1 MAGGKET
8 PRQKMIGMM
17 YLVLTALLALNVA
30 KTILDAF
37 VAIEENI
44 QLGNLNEYARGNEKA
59 EMISDKW
66 TIDKSLRAK
75 KVLELVEKL
84 DKETAKCI
92 QLIDQT
98 KLQVLMECKENITI
112 GKGGEE
118 DKSIIV
124 KDREGIK
131 FNNDLKNPMVT
142 GNTDPIKPLRMKLEW
157 VSGKDKYDDPMRVM
171 GIAKSEQLAKPDA
184 NAKGMQIWEEMIKYR
199 GALIKTICDASTY
212 IKQSDDTLKSTAKYE
227 FKDPK
232 ITKFTSKE
240 DAIKQLGSAPK
251 LGKPG
256 TKSLKSIFE
265 NDESTIIEVYLA
277 LLKNEML
284 EHEGKEIHWIGKTFD
299 HAPSVAVIA
308 SLSSL
313 QKDILAARAM
323 VIGYLQEKVGG
334 GDYSFNQIVALAV
347 PDNMIVASGQEFMVS
362 VSMAAFDSEKQPI
375 VKPESGGT
383 LVGTPKNGVAKLKF
397 TAPGSGSVKIS
408 GSVGIEKKSG
418 GIEYRNYETE
428 VAVAPKNGALELP
441 ECNVLYT
448 NYNNIIVAS
457 APGVTDLSLSG
468 GQRTTYQGK
477 QAFIVRPTV
486 PGSKTLT
493 LSGKGSDKK
502 SVSVGSWTY
511 KVRPMPYPEITTTT
525 ISKSGGPITAAIPG
539 STLNVTFTV
548 LSVKCEDYSGQ
559 GNRIPASAIA
569 KVRSGKLVGVEAV
582 VKNNTTG
589 EKTTRRSS
597 LKVQ

>member
-1 MAGGKET
+1 MGGGKET

-44 QLGNLNEYARGNEKA
+44 QLGNINEYARGNEKA
-59 EMISDKW
+59 AMISDKW

-124 KDREGIK
+124 KDRDGIK
-131 FNNDLKNPMVT
+131 FNNDAKNPMVT
-142 GNTDPIKPLRMKLEW
+142 GNPDPIKPLRMKLEW

-171 GIAKSEQLAKPDA
+171 GIAKSEQLAKPDEKG
-184 NAKGMQIWEEMIKYR
+184 KGMLIWEAMINYR
-199 GALIKTICDASTY
+199 GALINTICDASTY

-251 LGKPG
+251 KDKPG
-256 TKSLKSIFE
+256 TKSLKTIYE
-265 NDESTIIEVYLA
+265 NDESTVIEVYLA

-408 GSVGIEKKSG
+408 GTVGVEKKSG
-418 GIEYRNYETE
+418 GIEYRSYETE

-441 ECNVLYT
+441 ECNVLYM
-448 NYNNIIVAS
+448 NYDNIVVPA
-457 APGVTDLSLSG
+457 APGVTDLSLTG
-468 GQRTTYQGK
+468 GRPTNYNGK
-477 QAFIVRPTV
+477 KAFIVRPTA
-486 PGSKTLT
+486 PGKKNLS
-493 LSGKGSDKK
+493 LSGKGSDGKSVQIGSWPYKVIELPPPVVSTSTISKAGGLVAVKTTSSLNMTYTVLSGICDDTPFNGSSIPGSCLAKIRSGK
-502 SVSVGSWTY
+502 SVSVIL
-511 KVRPMPYPEITTTT
+511 KVRNNKTGLMERP
-525 ISKSGGPITAAIPG
+525 
-539 STLNVTFTV
+539 
-548 LSVKCEDYSGQ
+548 VK
-559 GNRIPASAIA
+559 
-569 KVRSGKLVGVEAV
+569 GV
-582 VKNNTTG
+582 
-589 EKTTRRSS
+589 

>member
-44 QLGNLNEYARGNEKA
+44 QLGNINEYARGNEKA
-59 EMISDKW
+59 EMISAKW
-66 TIDKSLRAK
+66 TIDKSIRAK
-75 KVLELVEKL
+75 KVFELVEKL

-124 KDREGIK
+124 KDRDGIK
-131 FNNDLKNPMVT
+131 FNNDPKNPMVT
-142 GNTDPIKPLRMKLEW
+142 GNPDPIKPLRMKLEW

-184 NAKGMQIWEEMIKYR
+184 NAKGMQIWEAMINYR
-199 GALIKTICDASTY
+199 GALINTICDASTY
-212 IKQSDDTLKSTAKYE
+212 IKQSDDTLKSTAKFE

-251 LGKPG
+251 LGKQG

-277 LLKNEML
+277 LLKNEMV

-313 QKDILAARAM
+313 QKDILAARAT

-441 ECNVLYT
+441 EANVLYK
-448 NYNNIIVAS
+448 NYNNIIIAS
-457 APGVTDLSLSG
+457 APGVTDLSLS
-468 GQRTTYQGK
+468 RCTKSTYQGK
-477 QAFIVRPTV
+477 SAFICRPSA
-486 PGSKTLT
+486 PGNINLT
-493 LSGKGSDKK
+493 LSGKGSDGKTT
-502 SVSVGSWTY
+502 SIGSWTY
-511 KVRPMPYPEITTTT
+511 KVKSMPLPAILTTT
-525 ISKSGGPITAAIPG
+525 ISKVGGVITAGIPG
-539 STLNVTFTV
+539 GTLNVSFTV
-548 LSVKCEDYSGQ
+548 LNVKCEDYKGPGGQIPGSALSKIKSG
-559 GNRIPASAIA
+559 RE
-569 KVRSGKLVGVEAV
+569 VGVSAM
-582 VKNNTTG
+582 VKNNATNEVFPIKG
-589 EKTTRRSS
+589 S
-597 LKVQ
+597 LTVK